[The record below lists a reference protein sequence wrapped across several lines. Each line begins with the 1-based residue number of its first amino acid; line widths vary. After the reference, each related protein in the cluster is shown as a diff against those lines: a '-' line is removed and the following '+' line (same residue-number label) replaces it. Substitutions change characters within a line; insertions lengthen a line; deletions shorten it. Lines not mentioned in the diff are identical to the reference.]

1 MRNEIISTRVDGSM
15 VGMIEGVWL
24 MDSEL
29 PCYRL
34 KTDIMSDSTIPS

>member
-1 MRNEIISTRVDGSM
+1 M

-24 MDSEL
+24 MDAEL

-34 KTDIMSDSTIPS
+34 KTDVMSESTIQG